1 MASETLAGLSAALP
15 ADRHLPLIS
24 PLNATTHPH
33 AHAETL
39 QQSEGTHARMNEW
52 QERRE
57 EKVREAREER
67 QNISLIIAGFHEG
80 KSWTFP

>member
-1 MASETLAGLSAALP
+1 MASATLAGLSAALP

-39 QQSEGTHARMNEW
+39 QQSEGAHARMNEW

-57 EKVREAREER
+57 GWIKSRRRKSERREKNDRTLV
-67 QNISLIIAGFHEG
+67 
-80 KSWTFP
+80 